1 MVNLIIKIMKEDLK
15 TYILTLLIVLLSAL
29 LSYSK
34 EITVKRLLIP
44 TDNGL
49 MYKDTL
55 INIVVLSNTSVSING
70 EIIYNLTR
78 EVTFSVEDYM
88 VYDLYE
94 SKDESFHLCFDIN
107 PDNSKVMQ
115 IILFQ
120 SNKYYCFR

>member
-1 MVNLIIKIMKEDLK
+1 MVNLIIKIMKTDLK
-15 TYILTLLIVLLSAL
+15 TYILTLIIVFLSAL
-29 LSYSK
+29 LANSK
-34 EITVKRLLIP
+34 EITIKKVVVP

-49 MYKDTL
+49 VYRDTL
-55 INIVVLSNTSVSING
+55 LNIKVLSNTSIDING

-78 EVTFSVEDYM
+78 EVTFSEEDYM

-94 SKDESFHLCFDIN
+94 SKNEDFHLCFDIN

>member
-1 MVNLIIKIMKEDLK
+1 MKTDLK
-15 TYILTLLIVLLSAL
+15 TYILTLLIVLLSAI

-70 EIIYNLTR
+70 KIIYNLKK
-78 EVTFSVEDYM
+78 EVSYSKEDYM
-88 VYDLYE
+88 VYELYE
-94 SKDESFHLCFDIN
+94 SKDESFHLCFHIN
-107 PDNSKVMQ
+107 PDTSKVMQ

>member
-1 MVNLIIKIMKEDLK
+1 MKEDLK
-15 TYILTLLIVLLSAL
+15 TYILTLLIVLLSAI

-78 EVTFSVEDYM
+78 EVTFSEEDYM

-115 IILFQ
+115 VILF
-120 SNKYYCFR
+120 SNNKYYCLQ